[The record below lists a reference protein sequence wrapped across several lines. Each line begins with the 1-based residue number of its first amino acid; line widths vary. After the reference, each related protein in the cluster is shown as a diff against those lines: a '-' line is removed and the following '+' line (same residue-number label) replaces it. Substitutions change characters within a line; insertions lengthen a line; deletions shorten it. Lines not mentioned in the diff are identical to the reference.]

1 MGGRPLEDPR
11 QAFRCEAEEA
21 SCHVASWSGA
31 VQHLLSTLWTGPASV
46 LHSPSQ
52 IDVVGH
58 RVVHG
63 GPKLEEPVLISPEV
77 KSEIAKAAVFAPLHN
92 RAELEGIE
100 IVAKLVGSIP
110 QVAVFDTAFHSK
122 MPPES
127 IVYPGPYKWFERGI
141 RRYGFHGISHQYCV
155 GRASE
160 LLGQSPTSLRIVS
173 CHLGNGCSLAAV
185 RDGHSVDTTM
195 GFTPVEGLMMG
206 TRSGSVDPG
215 IVTYLIRT
223 GELTAE
229 QVDDVLNHKSGLLGV
244 SGVSG
249 DMRETLAEIKKGSQR
264 AKLAFGIYVHRLQAG
279 IAAMAASMG
288 GLDALVF
295 TAGVGENSSGLR
307 MAACANLR
315 FLGVTLDEMRN
326 AHVEP
331 DQDIAASGS
340 SVRVLVIRTQED
352 WAIARECW
360 RVMHSTA

>member
-21 SCHVASWSGA
+21 SCHVASRSGA

-141 RRYGFHGISHQYCV
+141 KALWLPRHQPSVLRRARFRTSRPITNVSQNSV
-155 GRASE
+155 VP
-160 LLGQSPTSLRIVS
+160 LGQ
-173 CHLGNGCSLAAV
+173 
-185 RDGHSVDTTM
+185 
-195 GFTPVEGLMMG
+195 
-206 TRSGSVDPG
+206 
-215 IVTYLIRT
+215 
-223 GELTAE
+223 
-229 QVDDVLNHKSGLLGV
+229 
-244 SGVSG
+244 
-249 DMRETLAEIKKGSQR
+249 
-264 AKLAFGIYVHRLQAG
+264 RL
-279 IAAMAASMG
+279 
-288 GLDALVF
+288 F
-295 TAGVGENSSGLR
+295 
-307 MAACANLR
+307 
-315 FLGVTLDEMRN
+315 
-326 AHVEP
+326 
-331 DQDIAASGS
+331 
-340 SVRVLVIRTQED
+340 
-352 WAIARECW
+352 ARCGP
-360 RVMHSTA
+360 